1 MNKKVQYT
9 IIIHLVVII
18 WGYTGIMGKAID
30 LPATEMV
37 WWRLGIAVLSL
48 SILFPFIQKKLVPL
62 NSKIGLITVGVGV
75 LVGLHWITFFHSIKL
90 SSISLGIICLATTTL
105 HVSWLEPLIKKTK
118 FNYMDLFLSVAVLG
132 GMLLIT
138 SQETANLNAIAIG
151 LVSAFLAALFS
162 VSNAVLV
169 EKMPAPQLTLIEL
182 SSGFVVLSVFML
194 VGSGFNKAMFS
205 IDQGLLMNLIFL
217 GVVCTSIAFILAVNA
232 TKYLGAFTVSLTINL
247 EPIYTIVLAL
257 IIYTESE
264 RMDPLFYVGAAIIV
278 LAVITNAILKNRQ
291 RRKKRFIQPDLA

>member
-30 LPATEMV
+30 LPAIEMV

-48 SILFPFIQKKLVPL
+48 GILFPFIQKKLVRL
-62 NSKIGLITVGVGV
+62 NPKIWLMTVGVGL

-118 FNYMDLFLSVAVLG
+118 FNYMDLFLSIAVLG

-138 SQETANLNAIAIG
+138 SQETANLKAIAIG
-151 LVSAFLAALFS
+151 LLSAFLAALFS

-194 VGSGFNKAMFS
+194 VGSSFNSAMFS
-205 IDQGLLMNLIFL
+205 IDQSLLMKLIFL

-247 EPIYTIVLAL
+247 EPI
-257 IIYTESE
+257 
-264 RMDPLFYVGAAIIV
+264 
-278 LAVITNAILKNRQ
+278 
-291 RRKKRFIQPDLA
+291 